1 MGASTT
7 PARICPECGTRNSG
21 LSLFCSEC
29 GASLSSAETADTADA
44 QTTSTF
50 APVSAPSSDPYATQQ
65 FQPQS
70 TPSTQSTA
78 SAAPAA
84 MPAWAAPLPGGSS
97 RYDSEEI
104 GSRGMVLG
112 WIAGI
117 LILLVIGYLGWTS
130 FLGEET
136 RDSIIGMFT

>member
-1 MGASTT
+1 MGASAT

-29 GASLSSAETADTADA
+29 GASLTNAAAEGTSES
-44 QTTSTF
+44 QTTTTF
-50 APVSAPSSDPYATQQ
+50 SPVSVPPSTDPYATQQ
-65 FQPQS
+65 FLPQPAS
-70 TPSTQSTA
+70 TTPATA
-78 SAAPAA
+78 IPAQDWTAPAYA
-84 MPAWAAPLPGGSS
+84 STGVE
-97 RYDSEEI
+97 DI

-130 FLGEET
+130 FLGEGT
-136 RDSIIGMFT
+136 RDSIIGLFA

>member
-1 MGASTT
+1 MGASAT
-7 PARICPECGTRNSG
+7 PARICPECGTHNSG

-29 GASLSSAETADTADA
+29 GASLTNAATEGTSDA

-50 APVSAPSSDPYATQQ
+50 SPVSTTPPADPYATQQ
-65 FQPQS
+65 FQPQ
-70 TPSTQSTA
+70 QSTSVQQATSTEQGTVPDWPGPMYA
-78 SAAPAA
+78 S
-84 MPAWAAPLPGGSS
+84 GVGN
-97 RYDSEEI
+97 DI

-136 RDSIIGMFT
+136 RDSIIGLFT

>member
-1 MGASTT
+1 MGASAT

-29 GASLSSAETADTADA
+29 GASLTNAATEGAPES
-44 QTTSTF
+44 QTTTTF
-50 APVSAPSSDPYATQQ
+50 SPVSVPPSTDPYATQQ
-65 FQPQS
+65 FQPQPGS
-70 TPSTQSTA
+70 SASTA
-78 SAAPAA
+78 SPAQEWTG
-84 MPAWAAPLPGGSS
+84 PAYTS
-97 RYDSEEI
+97 DNVDDI

-136 RDSIIGMFT
+136 RDSIIGLFT